1 MRSIVL
7 AAALLAAAASDAPE
21 RDRVVAGLQGWL
33 DGTSRLEAT
42 FRQSLI
48 SGALGTTTAESGRL
62 YLERPGHLRW
72 DYLDPEKKTAL
83 LVGDRT
89 ALYLEEDRQMIR
101 GRLETSG
108 ALFPRLLA
116 GRDRVEDEFEARLI
130 ATPRTAGLSQVT
142 LLLDAKTFAIQGA
155 EILDEA
161 GNRTT
166 YALAAVRRN
175 GKLPVGIFAFE
186 PPPGTEIV
194 DQP

>member
-1 MRSIVL
+1 M
-7 AAALLAAAASDAPE
+7 
-21 RDRVVAGLQGWL
+21 
-33 DGTSRLEAT
+33 
-42 FRQSLI
+42 
-48 SGALGTTTAESGRL
+48 

-72 DYLDPEKKTAL
+72 DYVDPEKKIAI

-89 ALYLEEDRQMIR
+89 TLYLEEDRQMIR
-101 GRLETSG
+101 GRLDPSG
-108 ALFPRLLA
+108 SLFPRLLA
-116 GRDRVEDEFEARLI
+116 GHDRVDDEFEARLI
-130 ATPRTAGLSQVT
+130 ATPRTGGAYRLQLVPRGETAGLSQVT